1 MKKTMDMIKEQ
12 LKQVD
17 LVIEILDARIPLSS
31 KNPEI
36 EKVIKNK
43 KRIILL
49 NKLDLVDKNAIDI
62 WSKYFLKN
70 DMADIILP
78 ISVEKGTNI
87 KELKK
92 IIQKMYLEKLEK
104 VKKRV

>member
-49 NKLDLVDKNAIDI
+49 NKLDLVDKNAIDVGVNI
-62 WSKYFLKN
+62 FLK
-70 DMADIILP
+70 MIWRI
-78 ISVEKGTNI
+78 
-87 KELKK
+87 
-92 IIQKMYLEKLEK
+92 
-104 VKKRV
+104 